1 MRTSLAFALVLS
13 LAAVASAGVVTPVV
27 VNQGAAPGAAGL
39 TVYQVYLT
47 APPLVEPDPGIG
59 NKITGFD
66 GKFEGDMNQVWAWG
80 SVSTPL
86 MDNLD
91 LYDQDQIPPTLKIF
105 TQQDKDRDSHV
116 VWHVQP
122 WDGGGAELLWVDPMP
137 VATENAPGMDTL
149 SLVKDEAI
157 GTWIAGSS
165 GTFIVDLPLGFVP
178 GVQGTNIH
186 LAQIVIPDGSGGVL
200 ISGSVSMAEFQWMK
214 TSVDPDPE
222 VWEWLISGQY
232 SDEPLS
238 FIVPEPA
245 TLGLLTVGACGLFLR
260 RRRQRRQ
267 R

>member
-137 VATENAPGMDTL
+137 V
-149 SLVKDEAI
+149 
-157 GTWIAGSS
+157 
-165 GTFIVDLPLGFVP
+165 
-178 GVQGTNIH
+178 
-186 LAQIVIPDGSGGVL
+186 
-200 ISGSVSMAEFQWMK
+200 
-214 TSVDPDPE
+214 
-222 VWEWLISGQY
+222 
-232 SDEPLS
+232 
-238 FIVPEPA
+238 
-245 TLGLLTVGACGLFLR
+245 
-260 RRRQRRQ
+260 
-267 R
+267 